1 MSQIFWIYTKRKTK
15 IYFYLWEY
23 GLIISHWSQG
33 YSYFLDCALA
43 WYLQIFDKESRN
55 DILWDFLSLPYYDFI
70 FDEETI
76 IHG

>member
-55 DILWDFLSLPYYDFI
+55 DILWDFLSLPYYDFN
-70 FDEETI
+70 FDEETVFY
-76 IHG
+76 G